1 MKTVLI
7 ANRKGGCGKTTIAVT
22 LAAAL
27 ADGGWTVALADA
39 DPQKSALR
47 WLKRRPD
54 GVPAIRALDWTD
66 PGSLR
71 LGTKGADWV
80 IVDAPGSLGQDDAA
94 ALVAAAKA
102 VLVPV
107 LPSFFDADAT
117 RRFLKEIAGIKRIRK
132 GKAGVEL
139 VANRVRPRGRD
150 AARLTAFAEK
160 IGQAPVAA
168 IAERVAY
175 ADLAEAGLTVFD
187 RPQKAYA
194 PMREQWTPLLTA
206 LADGGGAR
214 NS

>member
-27 ADGGWTVALADA
+27 ADGGWQVALADA

-47 WLKRRPD
+47 WLRRRPE
-54 GVPAIRALDWTD
+54 GAAPIRSLDWTG
-66 PGSLR
+66 PGA
-71 LGTKGADWV
+71 LGKGIKGADWV
-80 IVDAPGSLGQDDAA
+80 IVDAPGSIYEADAA
-94 ALVAAAKA
+94 ALVAAAHA
-102 VLVPV
+102 VVVPV

-139 VANRVRPRGRD
+139 VANRVRARGRD
-150 AARLTAFAEK
+150 AARLGAFAER

-175 ADLAEAGLTVFD
+175 GDLAEAGLTVFD

-194 PMREQWTPLLTA
+194 PMRAQWTPLLAA
-206 LADGGGAR
+206 LT
-214 NS
+214 S

>member
-27 ADGGWTVALADA
+27 ADGGWQVALADA

-47 WLKRRPD
+47 WLRRRPA
-54 GVPAIRALDWTD
+54 GAAPIRALDWTGAGAL
-66 PGSLR
+66 GS
-71 LGTKGADWV
+71 GTKGADWV
-80 IVDAPGSLGQDDAA
+80 IVDAPGSIYEDDAA
-94 ALVAAAKA
+94 ALVAEARA
-102 VLVPV
+102 VVVPV

-150 AARLTAFAEK
+150 AARLAAFAGQ
-160 IGQAPVAA
+160 IGQAPVAE
-168 IAERVAY
+168 ISERVAY
-175 ADLAEAGLTVFD
+175 GDLAELGLTVFD
-187 RPQKAYA
+187 RPQRVYA
-194 PMREQWTPLLTA
+194 PMRAQWTPLLGA
-206 LADGGGAR
+206 LT
-214 NS
+214 S